1 MIDFENL
8 NSDLSDVELIISR
21 SYDEL
26 IQSLVSE
33 LFTSTPEKGNDD
45 RSHSECVYSYGIGW
59 CRERIAENAGIGK
72 NKKRNGDFG

>member
-26 IQSLVSE
+26 IQSLVSG

-45 RSHSECVYSYGIGW
+45 RTCLKISVNWGGTRCF
-59 CRERIAENAGIGK
+59 RL
-72 NKKRNGDFG
+72 

>member
-26 IQSLVSE
+26 IQSLV
-33 LFTSTPEKGNDD
+33 T
-45 RSHSECVYSYGIGW
+45 
-59 CRERIAENAGIGK
+59 
-72 NKKRNGDFG
+72 